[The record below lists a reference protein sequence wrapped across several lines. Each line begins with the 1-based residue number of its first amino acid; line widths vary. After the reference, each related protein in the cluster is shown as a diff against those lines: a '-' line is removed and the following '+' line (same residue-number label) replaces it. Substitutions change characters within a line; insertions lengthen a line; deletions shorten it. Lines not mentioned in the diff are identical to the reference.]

1 MSFAQDAL
9 PRAGAP
15 PQVVNNNL
23 CATFSTHILL
33 SQKGADMIYPEDLA
47 RRIKSL
53 RRKKGLTQNTLSEL
67 MDVTPQAVSKWETG
81 RALPDLSR
89 LDELAAALD
98 VEITELLW
106 GRDHTAKNTSVRIDT
121 DS

>member
-1 MSFAQDAL
+1 
-9 PRAGAP
+9 
-15 PQVVNNNL
+15 
-23 CATFSTHILL
+23 
-33 SQKGADMIYPEDLA
+33 MIHPEDLA

-106 GRDHTAKNTSVRIDT
+106 GRDQTAKNTSVRIDT

>member
-1 MSFAQDAL
+1 
-9 PRAGAP
+9 
-15 PQVVNNNL
+15 
-23 CATFSTHILL
+23 
-33 SQKGADMIYPEDLA
+33 MIHTEDLA
-47 RRIKSL
+47 RRIKIL

-81 RALPDLSR
+81 RAMPDLSR
-89 LDELAAALD
+89 LDELAAVLG

-106 GRDHTAKNTSVRIDT
+106 GQDQAIKNTGGSDA